1 MRNVILKGLAIASAL
16 AFLAVVMVNA
26 CARYAAPTKAAP
38 VVHPAPAPAAAPA
51 AAPPPPDHDYDK
63 MRGAPTKAAPV
74 FEPRP
79 LVRPPKQSAEPQRQ
93 AP

>member
-1 MRNVILKGLAIASAL
+1 MRNVILKALAIASAL

-38 VVHPAPAPAAAPA
+38 VVHPAPAPAA
-51 AAPPPPDHDYDK
+51 PPPPYDHDE
-63 MRGAPTKAAPV
+63 MRAAPTKAAPV